1 MSNVLKCFYSKV
13 RLYTGTNQHVKHHT
27 FFLHKTLEYEKEM
40 LSHFLMSKKCI
51 NTVSL
56 SHTFTHTN
64 THPHTRTNTLTHT
77 PASAP
82 PTRTHTHK
90 EWRRLVRALFEKAKQ
105 TDTVL

>member
-1 MSNVLKCFYSKV
+1 MSSAGHRKTERKRGGGDDMGREEQVSSRRV
-13 RLYTGTNQHVKHHT
+13 RSASNGYPHTN
-27 FFLHKTLEYEKEM
+27 
-40 LSHFLMSKKCI
+40 
-51 NTVSL
+51 
-56 SHTFTHTN
+56 THTN